1 MSKTAMDNGATL
13 SESMT
18 ASRHNTP
25 KNAARIRNMTGVYL
39 GAEGSVPPPKTR
51 HNIPPLIRR
60 QTLPQAKTP
69 REQLGRY
76 FSMKEAHKRS
86 AFISDLHRPKPSPSL
101 HLPEPLLLPRLPA
114 LVPILQ
120 QQKVEVLKAK
130 EESRGFNPLPI
141 KRAKPKTAK
150 AKETDSDP
158 QSPRVRALS
167 PDYNQL
173 TKKTT
178 RTFTIIKS
186 NGVSSVDY
194 ADNRARSGQSDDGLG
209 NTETIEEIQRVAST
223 SSKDLIGLASVYN
236 NVCKIDNCDQRYEQR
251 QSADV
256 NKSLH
261 HGNSAM
267 LRSLL
272 PQRRVPMGSRS
283 QSIMAPLTVK
293 SFRNPRNP
301 HTVVQYSEIDRPK
314 STKGQH
320 RPPTVP
326 APYFYDSRKMAR
338 SGETANGK
346 IKLVEL
352 PDSVHGNA
360 KILAAPGVG
369 AISRQASSKHIRKHQ
384 SGGIEGQPPPT
395 MTTAA
400 TANGGNNSRTNVIEE
415 PFKRPE
421 TQETTRIDPPVPTAT
436 PTHDRGGTISPSGSI
451 TDSFMKTQDSSL
463 PEASSTSSSLLGRQ
477 TKAVSDEHNLET
489 KSNSGSIKVS
499 VPSMDNTQ
507 PDSRES
513 TPDRSDLSDKDV
525 PGDRDSSKISKN
537 VENENDSGNK
547 EIDSSADVLHEENKE
562 RSEETPEDRQTID
575 EKTDSDKNE
584 VQGSKV
590 KGDDVEVDGDDVT
603 GESAEVKSEGNS
615 NEGSTASQSVTG
627 AAPPAMILIA
637 VEDDGGES
645 QPVAIDLD
653 SGDLDSGHTDKEI
666 SQNAHSSDEQV
677 AEYIENA
684 NRKQTELQ
692 QLLEEHSQL
701 VTQID
706 VMEKNKITA
715 VGEENDADDEEG
727 D

>member
-76 FSMKEAHKRS
+76 
-86 AFISDLHRPKPSPSL
+86 
-101 HLPEPLLLPRLPA
+101 
-114 LVPILQ
+114 
-120 QQKVEVLKAK
+120 QKVEVLKAK

>member
-76 FSMKEAHKRS
+76 
-86 AFISDLHRPKPSPSL
+86 
-101 HLPEPLLLPRLPA
+101 
-114 LVPILQ
+114 
-120 QQKVEVLKAK
+120 QKVEVLKAK

-236 NVCKIDNCDQRYEQR
+236 NVCK
-251 QSADV
+251 
-256 NKSLH
+256 
-261 HGNSAM
+261 GNSAM

-653 SGDLDSGHTDKEI
+653 SGDLDSGKRQQETD
-666 SQNAHSSDEQV
+666 
-677 AEYIENA
+677 
-684 NRKQTELQ
+684 
-692 QLLEEHSQL
+692 
-701 VTQID
+701 
-706 VMEKNKITA
+706 
-715 VGEENDADDEEG
+715 
-727 D
+727 